1 MSFLDA
7 KLASLREQSDTL
19 RAGLKWTKEEDEQ
32 LMIEILNGIDLD
44 NVAKKH
50 QRTVNGVKIR
60 VMLNALNMMINK
72 NLTIQDVS
80 KLVNISVEDL
90 EKYKNKQQQKKI
102 KNIKKTSEEIYNA
115 NLSHH
120 KDIMIIL
127 TEIRDYL
134 KIISEK

>member
-1 MSFLDA
+1 
-7 KLASLREQSDTL
+7 
-19 RAGLKWTKEEDEQ
+19 
-32 LMIEILNGIDLD
+32 MIEILNGIDLD

-102 KNIKKTSEEIYNA
+102 KNIKKTSEEIFNA
-115 NLSHH
+115 NV
-120 KDIMIIL
+120 
-127 TEIRDYL
+127 
-134 KIISEK
+134 